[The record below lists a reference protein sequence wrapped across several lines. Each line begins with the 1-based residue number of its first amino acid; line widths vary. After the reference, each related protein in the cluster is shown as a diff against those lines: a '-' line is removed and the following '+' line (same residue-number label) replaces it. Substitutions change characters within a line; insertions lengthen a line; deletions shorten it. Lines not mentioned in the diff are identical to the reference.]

1 MKRDYTN
8 HKANL
13 KAASRGEYLSFVKKI
28 MNGKESCGVYAVGYA
43 V

>member
-13 KAASRGEYLSFVKKI
+13 NAVSRGEYLSFVKNI
-28 MNGKESCGVYAVGYA
+28 MNGGESCGVYAVGYA